1 MQPAMK
7 TPTLGGAWAA
17 RKAFS
22 DQLDIEAKLMDSILA
37 HTGLVASIAADGAI
51 HRLDHPD
58 SRRGNKRV
66 WYVCH
71 HDFACFGVWGLVDTQ
86 CIFPDGEQDPET
98 AQRARQE
105 AERARQE
112 RQAEVERQ
120 RALVARLCRQEWPRL
135 KAADPAHLYAVA
147 KGIDPVGLRQD
158 GDKLVV
164 PLYLDAGLVNFQT
177 IAPNGQKRFKPGGR
191 KKAAYFPIGGLKLGD
206 PLLIAEGVATGIT
219 LHMATGYPV
228 ACAMDCGNL
237 LPVAKSLRA
246 RHPGIAIIVCADN
259 DHRTADNPG
268 ITAGKA
274 AASAVGGRC
283 IWPEFPEGSE
293 ATDYNDLAAGGGEVR
308 L

>member
-1 MQPAMK
+1 MR

-17 RKAFS
+17 RKTFS
-22 DQLDIEAKLMDSILA
+22 DQLDIETKLVEDILA
-37 HTGLVASIAADGAI
+37 HTGLAASIAADGDI

-66 WYVCH
+66 WYICRL
-71 HDFACFGVWGLVDTQ
+71 DFAVWGDWKT
-86 CIFPDGEQDPET
+86 GEQHTVTADASPDPET

-105 AERARQE
+105 AERAKRE

-135 KAADPAHLYAVA
+135 FAADPAHPYAVA
-147 KGIDPVGLRQD
+147 KGIEPLGLRQD
-158 GDKLVV
+158 GNKLVV
-164 PLYLDAGLVNFQT
+164 PLYHDAGLVNFQT
-177 IAPNGQKRFKPGGR
+177 IAPSGEKRFRPGGR
-191 KKAAYFPIGGLKLGD
+191 KKGCYFPIGGLRFGD
-206 PLLIAEGVATGIT
+206 PLLICEGVATGIT

-228 ACAMDCGNL
+228 ACAMDCSNL

-259 DHRTADNPG
+259 DHRTAGNPG

-283 IWPEFPEGSE
+283 IWPEFAEDAEG
-293 ATDYNDLAAGGGEVR
+293 TDFNDLAAGGGEVR